1 MLYAIWVVGVLFA
14 IWASAKCTINKE
26 KKVNLKNK

>member
-1 MLYAIWVVGVLFA
+1 MLYITWVVGVLLA

-26 KKVNLKNK
+26 QKGKFEE

>member
-14 IWASAKCTINKE
+14 IWASVKCTINKE
-26 KKVNLKNK
+26 KKGKFEE

>member
-26 KKVNLKNK
+26 KKGKFEK